1 MHIADHLS
9 SLELDPRSPAP
20 LFQQLYDAIK
30 CGILESRIRPG
41 AQLPPSRGLARQLGV
56 SRQTVIAAY
65 AQLTAEGFLGGTV
78 GRGTFVNDLLPI
90 GASRKPPR
98 PGPELHL
105 LSERGARFVDHRA
118 SMVTHEGAPRAFRLG
133 MPGLDVFPFS
143 VWARLESRCWRQAG
157 ADLGYAD
164 PAGLPRL
171 RELLAAHLSSSR
183 GVHCTAEQI
192 VVTSGSQQALFLI
205 GTLLLA
211 PGDAVWVEDPGYRG
225 ASGALYAAGAR
236 ICPIPVDA
244 EGLSVA
250 LGAQHHPDA
259 RLVYSTPSHQ
269 YPLGM
274 SMSLP
279 RRLELLAWAAHH
291 EAWVVEDDYDSEY
304 RYDGP
309 PLASLQS
316 LDKTGRVIYV
326 GTLSKILFPGLR
338 LGYLVLPPG
347 LANAFARGK
356 AVIDRHTST
365 VQQRVLAAFMSE
377 GHFNRHIKRTREI
390 YTERHGALLRALD
403 MELGSEIDLAAANSG
418 LHVALAFRRGL
429 DDLALEAAAAR
440 RGIEVRALSRLY
452 APRENVA
459 LRTGTP
465 SGLLLGFAAVPAED
479 TRAAVKALSGVLKE
493 IRRSRQ

>member
-1 MHIADHLS
+1 MHIADYLS
-9 SLELDPRSPAP
+9 TLNLDPKSPVS

-30 CGILESRIRPG
+30 GGILDSRIRPG
-41 AQLPPSRGLARQLGV
+41 AQLPPTRGLATLLGV
-56 SRQTVIAAY
+56 SRQTVVMAY

-78 GRGTFVNDLLPI
+78 GRGTFVNSQLPI
-90 GASRKPPR
+90 AGQRKSPR
-98 PGPELHL
+98 PEAEPPL

-143 VWARLESRCWRQAG
+143 IWARLESRCWRQAG

-171 RELLAAHLSSSR
+171 RELLAAHLSTSR

-192 VVTSGSQQALFLI
+192 IVTSGSQQALYLI
-205 GTLLLA
+205 ATLLLA
-211 PGDAVWVEDPGYRG
+211 PGDPVWVEDPGYRG

-250 LGAQHHPDA
+250 LGAAHHPGA

-279 RRLELLAWAAHH
+279 RRLELLAWAARHK
-291 EAWVVEDDYDSEY
+291 AWVVEDDYDSEY

-316 LDKTGRVIYV
+316 LDKAGCVIYV

-347 LANAFARGK
+347 LASAFARGK
-356 AVIDRHTST
+356 AVIDRHSCT
-365 VQQRVLAAFMSE
+365 VQQRVLADFMSE
-377 GHFNRHIKRTREI
+377 GHFSRHIKRTREI
-390 YTERHGALLRALD
+390 YTERHAALLQALD
-403 MELGSEIDLAAANSG
+403 TDLAGEIDLAAANSG

-429 DDLALEAAAAR
+429 DDIALEAAAAR
-440 RGIEVRALSRLY
+440 RGLEVRALSRLY
-452 APRENVA
+452 APPERIA

-465 SGLLLGFAAVPAED
+465 SGLLLGFASVPAEE
-479 TRAAVKALSGVLKE
+479 TRAAVKALSAVLKDFTTA
-493 IRRSRQ
+493 RA

>member
-1 MHIADHLS
+1 MHIADYLS
-9 SLELDPRSPAP
+9 TLRLDPASATP

-30 CGILESRIRPG
+30 CGVLEFRIRPG
-41 AQLPPSRGLARQLGV
+41 AQLPPTRGLAKQLGI
-56 SRQTVIAAY
+56 SRQTVIVAY
-65 AQLTAEGFLGGTV
+65 AQLTAEGFLAGTV
-78 GRGTFVNDLLPI
+78 GKGTFVNSRLPI
-90 GASRKPPR
+90 AAARR
-98 PGPELHL
+98 APGPGAALHL

-133 MPGLDVFPFS
+133 MPGLDSFPFS
-143 VWARLESRCWRQAG
+143 IWARLESRCWRQAG

-171 RELLAAHLSSSR
+171 RELLAAHLSTSR
-183 GVHCTAEQI
+183 GVHCAAEQI
-192 VVTSGSQQALFLI
+192 VITSGSQQALFLI
-205 GTLLLA
+205 ATLLLA

-236 ICPIPVDA
+236 VCPIPVDA

-250 LGAQHHPDA
+250 LGAKHHPGA

-279 RRLELLAWAAHH
+279 RRLDLLAWAVRHQ
-291 EAWVVEDDYDSEY
+291 AWVVEDDYDSEY

-316 LDKTGRVIYV
+316 LDKTGCVIYV

-338 LGYLVLPPG
+338 LGYLVLPHG
-347 LANAFARGK
+347 LANSFARGK
-356 AVIDRHTST
+356 AVIDRHSCT
-365 VQQRVLAAFMSE
+365 VQQHVLADFMAE

-390 YTERHGALLRALD
+390 YAERHGALLRAL
-403 MELGSEIDLAAANSG
+403 ETQLAGEIDLAAANSG

-429 DDLALEAAAAR
+429 DDIALEAAAGR

-452 APRENVA
+452 APPESVA

-465 SGLLLGFAAVPAED
+465 SGLLLGFASVPADD
-479 TRAAVKALSGVLKE
+479 TRAAVKALGAVLKDF
-493 IRRSRQ
+493 RGRQ